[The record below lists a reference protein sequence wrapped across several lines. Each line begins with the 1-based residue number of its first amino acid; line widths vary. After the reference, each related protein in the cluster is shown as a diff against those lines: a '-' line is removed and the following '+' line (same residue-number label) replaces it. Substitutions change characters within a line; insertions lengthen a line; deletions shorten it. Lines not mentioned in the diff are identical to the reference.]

1 MRPCRLP
8 RLALA
13 ALVAAAAAH
22 SARGDPLDVLGF
34 GPRAAAMG
42 TAGLAEGEALE
53 AAHGNPGAAG
63 RGDGLSLALGWLAAV
78 PVADLDGADADLDA
92 AHGVLF
98 GAAVPFE
105 LLGLRCGAALALHVP
120 DRFVARIGLPG
131 ATEPRLLRWSDW
143 LHRASASAVLSVE
156 VGGGF
161 SLGAGVT
168 LLADAVAHGTIDL
181 GTAEGRTWGTADV
194 DLSMP
199 LRAAPLA
206 GLLFEPAP
214 FLALGL
220 TFRGALSM
228 DVDINLQ
235 ANADFADEA
244 LTGEARTRLRGT
256 AYATPRTFAFG
267 VTARWAG
274 WTIDA
279 DVSWNSWSDLELPF
293 ADTATAIAL
302 GAPAPIVHRLFPRP
316 AWVDTFIPAAGVEYE
331 FEIADGH
338 RLALRA
344 GYAYEPSP
352 VPSQTGLGNLADPDR
367 HMISAG
373 AGWRMQVVAADEE
386 SAPLAIFA
394 GLAFQAHDLVP
405 FRTEKEE
412 PEFAG
417 PALSAGGWV
426 WATQLWAGVSL

>member
-1 MRPCRLP
+1 MSR
-8 RLALA
+8 RLAPLA
-13 ALVAAAAAH
+13 ALAVLVATVAGPVHA
-22 SARGDPLDVLGF
+22 DPLDVLGF

-42 TAGLAEGEALE
+42 TAGLAQGEPLE

-63 RGDGLSLALGWLAAV
+63 RGTGLSLALGWLAAV
-78 PVADLDGADADLDA
+78 PVVDLDGAAADADA

-98 GAAVPFE
+98 GAAVPFDV
-105 LLGLRCGAALALHVP
+105 LGLRCGAALALHVP
-120 DRFVARIGLPG
+120 DRFLARIGLPG

-143 LHRASASAVLSVE
+143 LHRTSASAVLSVE

-168 LLADAVAHGTIDL
+168 LLADAVAHGTIEL
-181 GTAEGRTWGTADV
+181 GTDAGRTWGSADV
-194 DLSMP
+194 ELAMP

-220 TFRGALSM
+220 TFRGSLSM
-228 DVDINLQ
+228 DVDIELQ

-244 LTGEARTRLRGT
+244 LTGEARTRLHGT
-256 AYATPRTFAFG
+256 AYATPRTLAFG
-267 VTARWAG
+267 VTARFAG

-279 DVSWNSWSDLELPF
+279 DVSWNAWSDLELPF
-293 ADTATAIAL
+293 ADTTTAIAL
-302 GAPAPIVHRLFPRP
+302 GAPAPIVHRLFPHP
-316 AWVDTFIPAAGVEYE
+316 SWVDTFVPAAGVEYE
-331 FEIADGH
+331 LEIADGH
-338 RLALRA
+338 RLAWRA

-352 VPSQTGLGNLADPDR
+352 VPPQTGLGNVADPDR
-367 HMISAG
+367 HLISVG
-373 AGWRMQVVAADEE
+373 AGWRMQAAAADEE
-386 SAPLAIFA
+386 SAGVSVFA
-394 GLAFQAHDLVP
+394 GLAFQAHALVP

-426 WATQLWAGVSL
+426 WATQLWAGVAL